1 MMGLLSG
8 LVFALIVPLLSAC
21 ASTSSVDSYVNPAF
35 NRSMF
40 KSVAVMPLTN
50 QLRHRDA
57 EAPDADAKPCM
68 PPDTE
73 NARC

>member
-1 MMGLLSG
+1 MMGLLRG

-50 QLRHRDA
+50 QRINAGQALTSKEGLHNLRRGA
-57 EAPDADAKPCM
+57 S
-68 PPDTE
+68 
-73 NARC
+73 